1 MKLLFLN
8 AIPWEVLVRLC
19 LVSWFRISHK
29 IVFMESISLALD
41 GSSLALPCKAYTYL
55 DARKLFD
62 GR

>member
-1 MKLLFLN
+1 M
-8 AIPWEVLVRLC
+8 RLC